1 MIIIIQY
8 AHQLKRPWHHYID
21 ATDHCT
27 YDACYMHCCVGN
39 CNSVTCT
46 LLIKRYK
53 SETWVKIEL
62 FHQFI
67 NHPEECRESTYPGV
81 ITIGPWSRPKW
92 LLDYFL
98 TKYAHGRTFAEYEAS
113 CISFAVQ
120 GKTNPWQK
128 TLLWVTKGQGR
139 IFSKGCF
146 LEKWLPMLLLRHLVM
161 LGWRALVNQ
170 SLGNCHYFQ
179 TIELFKKQ

>member
-1 MIIIIQY
+1 MYINSNVLDIIISMRQIIVIIWSMLYVLLCRKLQ
-8 AHQLKRPWHHYID
+8 K
-21 ATDHCT
+21 
-27 YDACYMHCCVGN
+27 CYMH
-39 CNSVTCT
+39 SSDK
-46 LLIKRYK
+46 KRYK
-53 SETWVKIEL
+53 SETWVKFEL

-67 NHPEECRESTYPGV
+67 NHPEECCESTYPGV

-120 GKTNPWQK
+120 GKTTQWQK

-139 IFSKGCF
+139 IFFKGVFSRIMASSVAFETSCDVRVTSTC
-146 LEKWLPMLLLRHLVM
+146 EPIS
-161 LGWRALVNQ
+161 G
-170 SLGNCHYFQ
+170 
-179 TIELFKKQ
+179 

>member
-1 MIIIIQY
+1 MLYVLLCRKLQ
-8 AHQLKRPWHHYID
+8 K
-21 ATDHCT
+21 
-27 YDACYMHCCVGN
+27 CYMH
-39 CNSVTCT
+39 SSDK
-46 LLIKRYK
+46 KRYK
-53 SETWVKIEL
+53 SETWVKFEL

-67 NHPEECRESTYPGV
+67 NHPEECCESTYPGV

-120 GKTNPWQK
+120 GKTTPWQK

-139 IFSKGCF
+139 IFFKRGVF
-146 LEKWLPMLLLRHLVM
+146 LNNGFQCCLWDILWCQGDEHLWTNQWLI
-161 LGWRALVNQ
+161 VN
-170 SLGNCHYFQ
+170 YFQ

>member
-1 MIIIIQY
+1 MLNVMIIFIQY

-146 LEKWLPMLLLRHLVM
+146 LE
-161 LGWRALVNQ
+161 
-170 SLGNCHYFQ
+170 
-179 TIELFKKQ
+179 